1 MGVEILDP
9 RKGTLLDLVQR
20 CQISQVVTIDTA
32 LVHICAAAGRQA
44 ALLLSAFPDE
54 RWEELHQP
62 EHHYG
67 QLIKLWRSSQFGSWS
82 TVLSSLITS
91 FASEG

>member
-32 LVHICAAAGRQA
+32 LVHLVAAGRQA
-44 ALLLSAFPDE
+44 SLLLSAS
-54 RWEELHQP
+54 R
-62 EHHYG
+62 
-67 QLIKLWRSSQFGSWS
+67 
-82 TVLSSLITS
+82 
-91 FASEG
+91 